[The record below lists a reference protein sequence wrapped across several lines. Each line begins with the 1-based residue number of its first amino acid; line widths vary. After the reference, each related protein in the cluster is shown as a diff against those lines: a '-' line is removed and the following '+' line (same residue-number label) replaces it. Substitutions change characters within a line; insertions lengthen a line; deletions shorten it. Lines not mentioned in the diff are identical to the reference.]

1 MVRTATSRKPMPD
14 AGAPRVRQSAADRRE
29 AILAAARDVFLERGY
44 ANASIDA
51 VVERSGG
58 SKATVYQLFGN
69 KEGLLAALVADG
81 AEELTQLV
89 ESLPHEGALED
100 QLYDFARGYLGLVL
114 RPERLALF
122 RLVVGESGRAPEIGD
137 IFYRSGPGACG
148 RRFADFFRRA
158 MTRGLLAPGD
168 AERTAFQFI
177 HSLRS
182 DLYMQVLL
190 NPTRA
195 PTETEIAQHID
206 FVIRAF
212 LDGHRVKPAAATIG

>member
-1 MVRTATSRKPMPD
+1 MARTAAQRNPHPD
-14 AGAPRVRQSAADRRE
+14 TTPRVRQSPADRRQ
-29 AILAAARDVFLERGY
+29 AILTAARDVFLERGY

-89 ESLPHEGALED
+89 ENLPVEGNFED
-100 QLYDFARGYLGLVL
+100 RLRMFARGYLALVT

-137 IFYRSGPGACG
+137 VFYRSGPQACG
-148 RRFADFFRRA
+148 RRLADYFRRA
-158 MTRGLLAPGD
+158 MAHGVLAVDDP
-168 AERTAFQFI
+168 ERSAFQFI

-190 NPTRA
+190 NPTRG
-195 PTETEIAQHID
+195 PTETEIEQHIE
-206 FVIRAF
+206 FTIRTF
-212 LDGHRVKPAAATIG
+212 LDGHRAKSGAATIG